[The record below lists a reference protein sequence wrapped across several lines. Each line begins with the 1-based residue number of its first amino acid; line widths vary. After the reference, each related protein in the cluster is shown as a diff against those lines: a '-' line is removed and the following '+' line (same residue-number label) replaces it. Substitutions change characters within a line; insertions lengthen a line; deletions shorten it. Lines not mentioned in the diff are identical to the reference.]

1 MLSSWDHSKENP
13 IEFNYSLDGKFIA
26 RASSTMYFRLSWQ
39 LGVCFPVPRQ
49 FTFHYILLAY
59 PRGMMFLLRL
69 PENVGRELTSLFLA
83 KEASFPRISC
93 PVSCCKKSVR
103 RTVMALSIKL
113 LLAIRILRYSLA
125 VNLLILPNDV
135 SLNPGPTG
143 PSLHSSFSSSSSFD
157 SSITLD
163 LHCIR
168 HSHHLHHSIPQLHWK
183 TAMIFPL
190 ISILGRTIKD

>member
-1 MLSSWDHSKENP
+1 
-13 IEFNYSLDGKFIA
+13 
-26 RASSTMYFRLSWQ
+26 
-39 LGVCFPVPRQ
+39 
-49 FTFHYILLAY
+49 
-59 PRGMMFLLRL
+59 MFLLRL

-103 RTVMALSIKL
+103 RTVMASSIKL
-113 LLAIRILRYSLA
+113 LLAIRILRYSFA
-125 VNLLILPNDV
+125 VNLLILPKDV

-143 PSLHSSFSSSSSFD
+143 PSLHSSFSSFD